1 MYEILN
7 QLKEISYNLYWTWN
21 NDVYEIFRE
30 INDEYW
36 RWTERNPV
44 KFLETIDENYL
55 YEMIEKK
62 NLKEKIRNSYIQYKK
77 YLKEKTY
84 FQTHYFKTEKPL
96 IAYFSAEFGITKCLK
111 LYSGGLGVL
120 SGDHIKSSSDLGL
133 PLVGIGLA
141 YLYGYFT
148 QYINSDGRQSELFEP
163 NRFEK
168 LPIHRVTDEDFSPI
182 KISIELPGRTV
193 YAQIWEFRVGRVK
206 LFMLDTFVDE
216 NTVND
221 KRITDILYG
230 GNIEKRIEQEILLG
244 IGGKKLLDILNY
256 DIKAFHL
263 NEGHSAFL
271 CLERIKNSIEKY
283 NISFNEAK
291 QLCYYSNIFTTHTP
305 VPAGIDIFSRKLM
318 THYFES
324 YAQNHLKISFDEFFN
339 EGSLAGTKVNKEQF
353 NMACLAINNSHFLNG
368 VSKLHAET
376 ARKMWALPDNR
387 SQIESITNG
396 IHTKSYLSYISER
409 VYRKNFGVDW
419 LKHENIWEKISELP
433 DEILWRM
440 RNDNRR
446 QLIKF
451 TRKRTSNK
459 LKTLKATD
467 DEIQDALHILNENAL
482 TIGFARRFAT
492 YKRGNFIFT
501 NVARLKSLVLNSE
514 RPVQFIFSGKAHPMD
529 EGGKNFIE
537 EINRW
542 TKDPELHGKIV
553 FIDNYELDVAKEL
566 VKGCD
571 IWLNTPRRPLEASGT
586 SGMKVLANGGLNF
599 SILDGWWAEAY
610 REENGWKI
618 DTISEDMMTDIAERD
633 LFEANSMYD
642 VLEHLIVP
650 CFYERDQRGIP
661 TAWVKKI
668 RSSIRNLAGYFTT
681 WRMVKEYN
689 EKFYTKVS

>member
-1 MYEILN
+1 M
-7 QLKEISYNLYWTWN
+7 
-21 NDVYEIFRE
+21 
-30 INDEYW
+30 
-36 RWTERNPV
+36 
-44 KFLETIDENYL
+44 
-55 YEMIEKK
+55 
-62 NLKEKIRNSYIQYKK
+62 
-77 YLKEKTY
+77 
-84 FQTHYFKTEKPL
+84 
-96 IAYFSAEFGITKCLK
+96 
-111 LYSGGLGVL
+111 
-120 SGDHIKSSSDLGL
+120 
-133 PLVGIGLA
+133 
-141 YLYGYFT
+141 
-148 QYINSDGRQSELFEP
+148 
-163 NRFEK
+163 
-168 LPIHRVTDEDFSPI
+168 
-182 KISIELPGRTV
+182 
-193 YAQIWEFRVGRVK
+193 
-206 LFMLDTFVDE
+206 
-216 NTVND
+216 
-221 KRITDILYG
+221 
-230 GNIEKRIEQEILLG
+230 
-244 IGGKKLLDILNY
+244 
-256 DIKAFHL
+256 
-263 NEGHSAFL
+263 
-271 CLERIKNSIEKY
+271 
-283 NISFNEAK
+283 
-291 QLCYYSNIFTTHTP
+291 
-305 VPAGIDIFSRKLM
+305 
-318 THYFES
+318 
-324 YAQNHLKISFDEFFN
+324 
-339 EGSLAGTKVNKEQF
+339 
-353 NMACLAINNSHFLNG
+353 
-368 VSKLHAET
+368 
-376 ARKMWALPDNR
+376 
-387 SQIESITNG
+387 
-396 IHTKSYLSYISER
+396 SYISER

-529 EGGKNFIE
+529 EGGKSFIE